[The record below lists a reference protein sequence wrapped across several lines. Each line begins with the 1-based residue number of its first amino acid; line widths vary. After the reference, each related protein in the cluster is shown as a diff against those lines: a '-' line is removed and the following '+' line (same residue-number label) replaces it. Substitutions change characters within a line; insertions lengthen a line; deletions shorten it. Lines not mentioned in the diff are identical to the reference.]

1 MAASG
6 QASYAEFCLRGSVP
20 RKQKSLALLCERF
33 CQLHADDLAG
43 AVVSLDTTAVALG
56 SERRRLYDLLGV
68 LTSVGVVSRSRKNA
82 FQWCG
87 TANMGAFLAKV
98 QAQGAPSAAG
108 AGAAANAGPSSVPA
122 TDQESPPEDDE
133 APNQK
138 HSSLLSLSNNFLRL
152 YIHSGEPL
160 SLEDAGFRIGGLEG
174 GTLVEGA
181 ESSKA
186 KVRRLYDIANV
197 LISLGLME
205 KNSTPDARGRTAYR
219 WVGASIGVARVF
231 PTAPAA
237 EPDAA
242 GAAAALGRAAASER
256 KLAAAAAQARADP
269 VSTGQG
275 VPKRPRRAAR
285 PTDKAAGEEARAAA
299 VAPGP
304 PLPLARAAPPPARQ
318 QAGRKQGP
326 PTAAPEAGGV
336 AWEYG
341 NRTNDA
347 VLSRF
352 LAVANAVAAPADAAA
367 GHQ

>member
-1 MAASG
+1 MAALG
-6 QASYAEFCLRGSVP
+6 QASYADFCLRGVVP

-43 AVVSLDTTAVALG
+43 AVVSLESTAVALG

-87 TANMGAFLAKV
+87 TANMGAFLARV
-98 QAQGAPSAAG
+98 QAQGAPSAG
-108 AGAAANAGPSSVPA
+108 PGAAGNAGPSSVPA
-122 TDQESPPEDDE
+122 TDQESPTEDDE
-133 APNQK
+133 APK

-152 YIHSGEPL
+152 YMHSGEPL

-174 GTLVEGA
+174 GTGA

-231 PTAPAA
+231 PSAPAAA

-242 GAAAALGRAAASER
+242 GAAAAPGRAAAAER
-256 KLAAAAAQARADP
+256 KLAAAAAQARAAP

-304 PLPLARAAPPPARQ
+304 PSRAAPAPARQ

-326 PTAAPEAGGV
+326 PTNAPEAGGV

-352 LAVANAVAAPADAAA
+352 LAVANAVAAPVDAAA
-367 GHQ
+367 LAPGLQ